1 VITRLDGTIDEPLF
15 SYDSDC
21 GGAFGAGANVAAI
34 LYSVQRGCYDASI
47 TTGDDRG
54 YGERALT
61 LVEPTI
67 SRKLTQLMGPIWG
80 RWIETAEVTG
90 LGALSPDDVPS
101 DSLGEA
107 LSLALTSHEYKRLRL
122 KVRSGMYTASQELS
136 SPWEH
141 MLAIE

>member
-1 VITRLDGTIDEPLF
+1 INALEGNFGLEREAYAIRRLDVKWLNAPVEEGEVHMEARKNLARSCSPQSPGASDSCTVITRLDGTIDEPLF

-47 TTGDDRG
+47 TTGDGRG

-61 LVEPTI
+61 LLEPTI

-80 RWIETAEVTG
+80 RWIET
-90 LGALSPDDVPS
+90 
-101 DSLGEA
+101 
-107 LSLALTSHEYKRLRL
+107 
-122 KVRSGMYTASQELS
+122 
-136 SPWEH
+136 
-141 MLAIE
+141 